1 MATTDSSTA
10 TTTPIPTGT
19 WKVDPA
25 HSQVGFA
32 VKHMGIATVRGT
44 FTEFEGTFD
53 VGEDLEHTKA
63 YGTAKTA
70 SVNTE
75 QEQRDEHLRSPDFFD
90 AAQYPELKF
99 ESTRIEQ
106 IDDETFRIT
115 GTLDMHGI
123 QKEITL
129 EAIVDGT
136 ETDPMGNERLGLEVV
151 GQISRGDFEMKFN
164 QALGSGNVAVSDKV
178 KLALDISA
186 VKAA

>member
-1 MATTDSSTA
+1 MATTDA
-10 TTTPIPTGT
+10 KTTPIPTGT
-19 WKVDPA
+19 WNVDTA

-44 FTEFEGTFD
+44 FTEFEGRLEA
-53 VGEDLEHTKA
+53 GEDLEHTKA
-63 YGTAKTA
+63 YGAVKTT
-70 SVNTE
+70 SVNTDWP
-75 QEQRDEHLRSPDFFD
+75 QRDDHLRSPDFFD
-90 AAQYPELKF
+90 AEQYPELKF
-99 ESTRIEQ
+99 ESTKIEQ
-106 IDDETFRIT
+106 IDDDTFRIT
-115 GTLDMHGI
+115 GNLDMHGVT
-123 QKEITL
+123 KEIIL

-186 VKAA
+186 VKQA